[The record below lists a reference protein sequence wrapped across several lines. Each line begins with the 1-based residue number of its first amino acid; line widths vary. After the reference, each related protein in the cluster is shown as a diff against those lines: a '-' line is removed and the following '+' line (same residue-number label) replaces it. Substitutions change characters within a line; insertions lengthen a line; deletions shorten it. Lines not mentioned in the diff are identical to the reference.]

1 MALKFST
8 GLRQYLLEEGPFRK
22 AFEDAV
28 LNIYSGTAPSTV
40 DEAPTGVLLVK
51 ITKASGAVTALTRS
65 TPKRQKITI
74 GTHAPDTTFK
84 VNVTVDG
91 AGPTTY
97 TYTNTPDAG
106 DADAVAK
113 KVAQMLSDIP
123 QLRAI
128 ASGASGELFVQSAID
143 GLDFTLADGGG
154 TGTLTVA
161 AAVEAAVALNT
172 LKLGAPVAGVISK
185 NGDSWTG
192 LGLVTGVAGYGRFVT
207 TVDTGGASA
216 TEIRLQGNVST
227 SGAEFNITN
236 MNITAGATQTVDSF
250 AITQP
255 GS

>member
-1 MALKFST
+1 MALKYST
-8 GLRQYLLEEGPFRK
+8 GLRQFRQMGGSLRK

-28 LNIYSGTAPSTV
+28 LNIYSGTAPTTV
-40 DEAPTGVLLVK
+40 DEAPTGTLLAK
-51 ITKASGAVTALTRS
+51 ITKSSGAVAQGARS
-65 TPKRQKITI
+65 TPKRYKVNI
-74 GTHAPDTTFK
+74 GTHADGTTFK
-84 VNVTVDG
+84 LNVTADG
-91 AGPTTY
+91 VGPTTY

-113 KVAQMLSDIP
+113 KVAQMLNDIP

-185 NGDSWTG
+185 NSDSWTG
-192 LGLVTGVAGYGRFVT
+192 LGLVTGVAGYGRLVT